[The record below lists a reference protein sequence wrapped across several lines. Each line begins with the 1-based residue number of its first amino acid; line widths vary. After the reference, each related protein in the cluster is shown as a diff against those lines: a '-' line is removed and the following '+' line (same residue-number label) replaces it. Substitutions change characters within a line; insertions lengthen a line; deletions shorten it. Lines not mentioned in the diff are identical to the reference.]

1 MKALKIAIS
10 FGLIVSAFLV
20 VFFWAPTMVLL
31 PIAAFFV
38 IIILGSWLMVS
49 SFGKGEELVSSSNV
63 GTPNPMQTPQA
74 VRAAAAPTPSSLIP
88 TPKAVT
94 ELVVDRPTG
103 QASLA
108 EATLT
113 ELQQELEA
121 RKREA
126 SDFKKAIETKN
137 REIETLRAS
146 LNRTDLKEYHE
157 GIANLLQSVEFFK
170 QRLALG
176 KEAPEAFL
184 PQVEEGILEVLERTK
199 LIKGIPEVGQRLA
212 DQPTNS
218 CTIFNRIPAPT
229 PEQKG
234 IIAEVRNSWVGFQV
248 ESRLEVVNPSR
259 VAVYV

>member
-1 MKALKIAIS
+1 MKALKVAIS
-10 FGLIVSAFLV
+10 IGLIVSAFLV
-20 VFFWAPTMVLL
+20 VFFWTPPIVLL
-31 PIAAFFV
+31 PIGAFFV

-49 SFGKGEELVSSSNV
+49 SFGKGEEGDSRKYAEVQKPLQS
-63 GTPNPMQTPQA
+63 PQV
-74 VRAAAAPTPSSLIP
+74 VRAAAAPTPSPSIT
-88 TPKAVT
+88 TPKAVP

-103 QASLA
+103 QSSVA

-126 SDFKKAIETKN
+126 TDFKKAIETKN

-146 LNRTDLKEYHE
+146 LNRADLKEYHE

-184 PQVEEGILEVLERTK
+184 PQVEEGILEVLDRTK